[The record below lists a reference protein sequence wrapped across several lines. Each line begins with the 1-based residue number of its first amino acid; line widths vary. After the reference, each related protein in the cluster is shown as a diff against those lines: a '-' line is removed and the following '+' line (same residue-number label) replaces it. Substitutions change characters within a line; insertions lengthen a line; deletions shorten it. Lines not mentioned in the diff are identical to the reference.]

1 MRINGST
8 QFLKNC
14 KNAGKDQLN
23 LRLLL
28 LFISII
34 SALILALP
42 GAAQSG
48 YEIRNAVV
56 TPEYGYE
63 DFSYSAQV
71 WMSEQAASKVGIIA
85 VTRFSLKLNIY
96 NNGELIHSESS
107 DQTGMG
113 KTSFSFGP
121 YSFKDRFGIEQTSNA
136 TFEYVF
142 YAGGQQVAKTPRLK
156 GPIVQP
162 PAMTGTPAFEKNP
175 YFFQD
180 ISVSAGFR
188 DLEGLDPKPVCHL
201 EITGPLGTNESRSW
215 NTDDV
220 PCRSSGKSAYTCTLK
235 EDLSAYRDGGNFSFN
250 IVYSNLK
257 VDPLTF
263 GPYNVSL
270 RTYSPAVERLNI
282 ARLLDYTNFSIQATV
297 RDAAAG
303 VEGSSPEDGL
313 ARLVIFHPQKGEIS
327 FSSSEPQV
335 SGERLVYTWTNE
347 NDPALFNRSDVQVSK
362 TEPLQAR
369 IEYENEKWDYAAKSS
384 NVSFR
389 VIEEIPRL
397 DLQYPA
403 DVYVSSG
410 ESSSQEITATV
421 IFAKGPGDMNFRLSG
436 PALSINQTDRG
447 TALGGNRYQYR
458 WPVTFD
464 DRHVNNN
471 YTLSLSFAH
480 NLVEGGRYDFEDK
493 TIHVSPI
500 NVQFSDSAVAPAAG
514 LWNDSYSYS
523 LQMNSTV
530 PLKVQL
536 QTYDPCSNE
545 WIKKE
550 SKEAFP
556 GSSSLDW
563 TLKPFG
569 YECRE
574 MAEQGA
580 KYRFKASFAGEEIAS
595 SRAYEGPA
603 FLGAKP
609 TLVSLD
615 SDPVVYVSEGS
626 ESSSSVQAVV
636 EYAAGQGQAILRL
649 EGPEKSIE
657 KSALGIALGAGR
669 YRYDWS
675 LPFEAEDVGKSFN
688 YTIGYAHSSLAEEM
702 WLAERTIAVQP
713 VAITFGEANVAPD
726 SGRWNDSYAYLVPVD
741 ASVDMKVALE
751 VYNPCSREWVERA
764 SAAASPGGSLVN
776 LTAKPFKYKCAE
788 AEGKEASYRFAAL
801 FDGERSV
808 SDVYS
813 GPMINGGKPKLD
825 SLEFNHVL
833 LVTEDTPAYQFVE
846 VIVDSPQG
854 PDTMELSI
862 YGPNKNIRSN
872 ADGVYLGGTEYAYT
886 WLEPFSLENV
896 GKHSISVR
904 NLHPEASGGIIS
916 STEEFMEVVSSNESS
931 SLEPSA
937 IGDVDFLPVLFVTL
951 ENSSVQTFGAKIFS
965 PGGQGNLTINLSGED
980 KSKQAA
986 MSATDLGNNI
996 FGYKYEE
1003 LFDASNAGKRY
1014 TISLDYELNGTKYY
1028 PFADHIMQVA
1038 LEGTQPEPIW
1048 EPKLVLDYDTTLY
1061 VPAGGKTEQYIHAT
1075 VNYTKSG
1082 GIIKLNLN
1090 GPNLNLRENLR
1101 DKIIGENRYLYE
1113 LVIPFNDSH
1122 IDNSYTIGMAFNHSD
1137 LKGADYRFADHYMR
1151 VLRKSPASQQATSGS
1166 ETGGQTNRFFDD
1178 SNVTVN
1184 GNVTPMVGVI
1194 QSWDEEDSLHA
1205 LTYTLILENWTME
1218 QMPWV
1223 ELSVKPLGSDWKI
1236 VGGKKRYSSAKGN
1249 VSWTLK
1255 PFWDTPFLGMAEYR
1269 FLIDGAETKS
1279 FPGPNI
1285 TAIVSDAADTISGRM
1300 HNFEAKIISSEN
1312 ASVCLV
1318 GGDSSLAENIKK
1330 WTVVG
1335 QCQDYRPE
1343 DGVKLFK
1350 WQTAGTKAPLYY
1362 DFDVVPEER
1371 VNAK

>member
-34 SALILALP
+34 SALFLVLP

-801 FDGERSV
+801 FAGERIV

-813 GPMINGGKPKLD
+813 GPMINGGKPELV
-825 SLEFNHVL
+825 SLEYTPVL
-833 LVTEDTPAYQFVE
+833 YVAKDSTAYQ
-846 VIVDSPQG
+846 VIRATIESTLG
-854 PDTMELSI
+854 PGRARLSI
-862 YGPNKNIRSN
+862 KGPEMDFEEEL
-872 ADGVYLGGTEYAYT
+872 DGAFLGGEHYTYT
-886 WLEPFSLENV
+886 WSMPFGPENV
-896 GKHSISVR
+896 GEHAISLSYLNQEIPGGEVSFPTESMTVIEETVPDSSQPQLLYLDYSPILYIEGSENVLQNITAEVFSPEGKGEL
-904 NLHPEASGGIIS
+904 NLAITGPDKKAADSVLGEEKGEGVYIYRWSEPYDATNIGKSYTIS
-916 STEEFMEVVSSNESS
+916 STYLLGKESY
-931 SLEPSA
+931 A
-937 IGDVDFLPVLFVTL
+937 FNDRIM
-951 ENSSVQTFGAKIFS
+951 SV
-965 PGGQGNLTINLSGED
+965 
-980 KSKQAA
+980 
-986 MSATDLGNNI
+986 
-996 FGYKYEE
+996 
-1003 LFDASNAGKRY
+1003 AGKDD
-1014 TISLDYELNGTKYY
+1014 TV
-1028 PFADHIMQVA
+1028 PQ
-1038 LEGTQPEPIW
+1038 IW
-1048 EPKLVLDYDTTLY
+1048 EP
-1061 VPAGGKTEQYIHAT
+1061 A
-1075 VNYTKSG
+1075 
-1082 GIIKLNLN
+1082 
-1090 GPNLNLRENLR
+1090 LNLRYDPIVDIPAAADAEGLQHIKATVIYPDGVGDLRLNISGEKRQFEETLQPASSSENRSLYEKNVPFNSTHAGKSYKISLSYLHPDLPGGEYRFTDYFMRVRLESGPNIAPTEELPEIKGYVSPERGVLQAWQEKDRLYSFTYTAEIENLSS
-1101 DKIIGENRYLYE
+1101 GE
-1113 LVIPFNDSH
+1113 
-1122 IDNSYTIGMAFNHSD
+1122 
-1137 LKGADYRFADHYMR
+1137 
-1151 VLRKSPASQQATSGS
+1151 
-1166 ETGGQTNRFFDD
+1166 
-1178 SNVTVN
+1178 
-1184 GNVTPMVGVI
+1184 
-1194 QSWDEEDSLHA
+1194 
-1205 LTYTLILENWTME
+1205 
-1218 QMPWV
+1218 MPWV
-1223 ELSVKPLGSDWKI
+1223 ELSVKAPGRFWKL
-1236 VGGKKRYSSAKGN
+1236 VGEKQQYDPAHGN
-1249 VSWTLK
+1249 LSWTVK
-1255 PFWDTPFLGMAEYR
+1255 PFYDTEFIGTAEFKFLVDGRESEVFKGPEIVAIYKDLSYQKSTIPNR
-1269 FLIDGAETKS
+1269 FNYLGKINSSINLTVDLLSSGDNLNWR
-1279 FPGPNI
+1279 NI
-1285 TAIVSDAADTISGRM
+1285 GKPQKYIAGSNEVPMTWKD
-1300 HNFEAKIISSEN
+1300 
-1312 ASVCLV
+1312 
-1318 GGDSSLAENIKK
+1318 
-1330 WTVVG
+1330 
-1335 QCQDYRPE
+1335 
-1343 DGVKLFK
+1343 
-1350 WQTAGTKAPLYY
+1350 QTALRYFE
-1362 DFDVVPEER
+1362 FDIKPAAGEVIS
-1371 VNAK
+1371 